1 MHMIRFESKSPRP
14 QTPARRRS
22 AVLRSPL
29 LHRLLVGALL
39 LLVAQ
44 GVAVQ
49 TIAAQTAAEEAAQP
63 APFDSGTYRI
73 GANDLLNVEVFGLDD
88 FDRKVRVLRDGTISL
103 PMLGSVAVEGM
114 SLEAAQAEI
123 ARLLSAKRLVRDPQV
138 SLFVEEYLS
147 RGVSI
152 QGAVQRP
159 GVYQMLGPKSLLE
172 VIGEAGG
179 LSGREGERAGRQIF
193 VVRRD
198 SSGQQTRLELDARRL
213 VGEGDPTLNIP
224 LQPGDVVVV
233 PFDRKQRVYV
243 SGAVQNPGAVEF
255 LESEGISLL
264 QAITAAGGPSERAKL
279 SRVAI
284 KRRLDNGQEEQIQL
298 NLKRIKNGKDPDVPL
313 QQNDTVVV
321 GDWFF

>member
-1 MHMIRFESKSPRP
+1 MPRH
-14 QTPARRRS
+14 RS
-22 AVLRSPL
+22 FPLGLRVVLCTFL
-29 LHRLLVGALL
+29 GLL
-39 LLVAQ
+39 LAFQGLSAQ
-44 GVAVQ
+44 EPAPQ
-49 TIAAQTAAEEAAQP
+49 PTQP
-63 APFDSGTYRI
+63 ASGFDSGLYRI
-73 GANDLLNVEVFGLDD
+73 GANDLLSVEVFGLDD
-88 FDRKVRVLRDGTISL
+88 FDRQVRVLRDGTISL
-103 PMLGSVAVEGM
+103 PLLGSVTVEGL
-114 SLEAAQAEI
+114 SLEAAQTEI
-123 ARLLSAKRLVRDPQV
+123 SRLLAEKRLVRDPQV

-147 RGVSI
+147 RGVSV

-159 GVYQMLGPKSLLE
+159 GIYQMLGPRSLLE

-198 SSGQQTRLELDARRL
+198 SRGQQTRLELDARRL
-213 VGEGDPTLNIP
+213 VGEGDPDLNIP

-264 QAITAAGGPSERAKL
+264 QAITAAGGPNERAKL

-284 KRRLDNGQEEQIQL
+284 KRRLDNGEEEQIQL

-313 QQNDTVVV
+313 QKNDTVVV